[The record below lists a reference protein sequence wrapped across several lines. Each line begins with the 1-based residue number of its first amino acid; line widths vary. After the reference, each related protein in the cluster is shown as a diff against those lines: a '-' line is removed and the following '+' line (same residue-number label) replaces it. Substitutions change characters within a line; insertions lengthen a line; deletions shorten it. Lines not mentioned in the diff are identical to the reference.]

1 MLRVPEKIPRLHCI
15 LHFHSWIRVA
25 SIVKEN
31 TLPREEKRGETLAN
45 TEDQL
50 ARKVQ
55 GRQSPGLSYVL
66 F

>member
-1 MLRVPEKIPRLHCI
+1 MLHIPEKIPTLLCF
-15 LHFHSWIRVA
+15 LYFHIWIRAA
-25 SIVKEN
+25 SVVKEN
-31 TLPREEKRGETLAN
+31 TLQREEKRGETVAN

-55 GRQSPGLSYVL
+55 DRQSPGLSYVL